1 MTVRV
6 ASLLEL
12 ALPDGGVCALTGAG
26 ISVAAGLGT
35 FRGPDG
41 AWTIDPELEEALH
54 ADHLPGN
61 VDLMWAF
68 WGGMR
73 ERACAIGPTAAHQA
87 LAHVGARV
95 LTQNV
100 DGLHLDAGS
109 ERVVELHGSGG
120 RARCLA
126 WCGWAGAAAQA
137 RALADDDGR
146 PHCPRC
152 GALARPDV
160 VLFGEQLDAE
170 DLRAA
175 AGAVTACGLFLS
187 VGTSGRVAPASWLGP
202 MARAAGAFC
211 VTVDPNPVDDLGPFH
226 AQVVGDAQDVLPEW
240 AASSG

>member
-12 ALPDGGVCALTGAG
+12 DLPDGGVCALTGAG
-26 ISVAAGLGT
+26 VSVAAGLST

-41 AWTIDPELEEALH
+41 SWTIDPGLEEAMH

-73 ERACAIGPTAAHQA
+73 DRAAAVGPTPAHHA
-87 LAHVGARV
+87 LALAGARV

-100 DGLHLDAGS
+100 DGLHVDAGS

-126 WCGWAGAAAQA
+126 WCGWTGVAVDAREAA
-137 RALADDDGR
+137 DSEGR
-146 PHCPRC
+146 PGCPGC
-152 GALARPDV
+152 GGLARPDV
-160 VLFGEQLDAE
+160 VLFGEPVDAG

-175 AGAVTACGLFLS
+175 AGAVTAAALFLS

-202 MARAAGAFC
+202 MARAAGAVC
-211 VTVDPNPVDDLGPFH
+211 VTVDPNPLDDLGPFH
-226 AQVVGDAQDVLPEW
+226 AQVVGDAQDVLVEW
-240 AASSG
+240 AATRG

>member
-12 ALPDGGVCALTGAG
+12 VLPDGGVCALTGAG

-41 AWTIDPELEEALH
+41 AWIIDPELEEALH

-73 ERACAIGPTAAHQA
+73 ERAGAVGPTPAHRA

-126 WCGWAGAAAQA
+126 WCGWAGTAAAA

-226 AQVVGDAQDVLPEW
+226 AQVVGDAQHVLPEW
-240 AASSG
+240 AASRG